1 MYNKMVAR
9 ANPDE
14 GKKEMSHQ
22 GQERASQEVQWYRI
36 CRQCGKNESRR
47 FDS

>member
-1 MYNKMVAR
+1 MCNKMVVR

-22 GQERASQEVQWYRI
+22 GQERASQVVQWYRI
-36 CRQCGKNESRR
+36 CLSMREKQESQV
-47 FDS
+47 